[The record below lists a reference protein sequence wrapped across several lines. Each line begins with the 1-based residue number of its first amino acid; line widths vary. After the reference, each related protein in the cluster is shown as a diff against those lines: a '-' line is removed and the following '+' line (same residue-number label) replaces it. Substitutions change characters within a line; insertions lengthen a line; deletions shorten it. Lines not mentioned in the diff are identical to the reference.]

1 MQQLGYSSLGALAH
15 LFVMNTSWRAFDS
28 LVCSIVDMSLWSFA
42 LRFISLLQVNPE
54 EERLARW
61 TTCQLTGMPL
71 QPPCVCDEL
80 GSLYNKD
87 AVIQVSLDR
96 SGASGDC

>member
-1 MQQLGYSSLGALAH
+1 
-15 LFVMNTSWRAFDS
+15 MNT
-28 LVCSIVDMSLWSFA
+28 
-42 LRFISLLQVNPE
+42 LLQVNPE

-80 GSLYNKD
+80 GSLFNKD
-87 AVIQVSLDR
+87 AVIQVGEWWFSL
-96 SGASGDC
+96 ASPFFMFLVNVLVL